1 MSSSEF
7 RPLHKPADIIQDAAN
22 YLSTANNKPPQLKP
36 IVRDFAEAVNKIA
49 LGQIVDLNVQFKN
62 NEGEPMGTDHVGTV
76 IFNGY
81 HEEDDR
87 WIAKMK
93 SINAGGFNKWS
104 TEGIEIPL
112 SADCLIISDISPAE

>member
-36 IVRDFAEAVNKIA
+36 IVRDFAEAVNEIA
-49 LGQIVDLNVQFKN
+49 LGQIEDL
-62 NEGEPMGTDHVGTV
+62 
-76 IFNGY
+76 NGY

-93 SINAGGFNKWS
+93 SINAGGFNEWPK
-104 TEGIEIPL
+104 EGIEIPL
-112 SADCLIISDISPAE
+112 GADCLIISDISPAE